1 MFLSQS
7 TTELTKMTTREEL
20 NCLYAQFEDESLTVE
35 QALEIQWQISFL
47 EQSYSAELE
56 DFDCV

>member
-1 MFLSQS
+1 
-7 TTELTKMTTREEL
+7 MTTREEL
-20 NCLYAQFEDESLTVE
+20 NSLYAQFEDESLTVE

>member
-1 MFLSQS
+1 
-7 TTELTKMTTREEL
+7 MTTREEL

-35 QALEIQWQISFL
+35 QALEVQWQISFL

-56 DFDCV
+56 DFDCA